1 MRMLIIFDPITDDLQ
16 RLVSTNSFNSPQR
29 LQLDIPVDIL
39 DVPEVPAVPGDVDQD
54 TAAGFIPGAEL
65 ETGRDALL
73 TPSGIL
79 DFTNGFIYGTD
90 LVKNTTYLD

>member
-1 MRMLIIFDPITDDLQ
+1 MLIIFDHITDDLQ
-16 RLVSTNSFNSPQR
+16 RLVSTERFKSPQQ
-29 LQLDIPVDIL
+29 LQIDLPIDVP
-39 DVPEVPAVPGDVDQD
+39 DVPEVPSDIDQD
-54 TAAGFIPGAEL
+54 TIGSFIPGAEL

-90 LVKNTTYLD
+90 LVKNTT

>member
-1 MRMLIIFDPITDDLQ
+1 MP
-16 RLVSTNSFNSPQR
+16 
-29 LQLDIPVDIL
+29 
-39 DVPEVPAVPGDVDQD
+39 DVPEVPSDIDQD
-54 TAAGFIPGAEL
+54 TIGSFIPGAEL

-90 LVKNTTYLD
+90 LVKNTT